1 MHISLIE
8 NGTAITFPSRM
19 APGTSQ
25 NNFACKLR
33 YPYQISE
40 KATVSLR
47 AGFPNPSGG
56 VTYFGDKID
65 VVIGPSNNA
74 SDQSSTVNDN
84 TSQHSN
90 PKELEQLPTK
100 T

>member
-8 NGTAITFPSRM
+8 NSTAITFPSRM

-33 YPYQISE
+33 YPNQISE

-47 AGFPNPSGG
+47 AGFPNASGG

-65 VVIGPSNNA
+65 VVIGPSNA

-90 PKELEQLPTK
+90 PKDFEQLPTK